1 MSEET
6 STSLNTNASSSGTTG
21 DATGTGP
28 APATVSTVQ
37 GGDVGSA
44 TLPGG
49 SSSAPT
55 HTTKSGTL
63 QVEGHV
69 RDLPGGSASSG
80 GSSTKATSR
89 NPDSASSKDAP
100 GVFKPQAFG
109 APRLLSTEE
118 VDRLFRQGLVTS
130 ESAPVISL
138 GDSDAPQNYI
148 ALNIEP
154 ERRAFLISVPARAED
169 FQRGRHI
176 ANAYGGPCVLVGYE
190 TLTDE
195 DLQELERVIPSFDPH
210 ETITPRAQTPNVPT
224 LDALASSVEVRREL
238 ASLLSHP
245 INRRLRERVG
255 SQNGVALIDAA
266 AARSE
271 CEEIKRE
278 WVLNCQYWK
287 HELQVAQQDAGVVE
301 ERMSSEF
308 WDLKAHYQDQVEAL
322 KADKAALKSQVAD
335 LQAQVSI
342 LKSRPDV
349 KPTDPW
355 GFSEFLQEN
364 SEISGNWNRLHDL
377 WVSYQ
382 EDTIIP
388 DHWTTIINVTAL
400 DERRSLVLD
409 LTRSGAGIPDS
420 QSKSPRYLVYSS
432 KSQAQKLSPKWP
444 STSDLRSL
452 RRRPSGHR
460 PVEDST
466 LSANAGTTVVKS
478 EVHKKL
484 PGDVVW
490 KEVRPDLR
498 QALLSGVAYDKAM
511 EWLASDK
518 EAHSLFSSPVL
529 VQMLV
534 SVIFSRHLDSTPWT
548 KYIPEVYYQMANE
561 VVDRHI
567 LAGTRPAAWGDLD
580 GHVNYPESD
589 VESKFDNPK
598 ADPDYKDTGVVDSES
613 EDDDDD
619 SGDDASKKMRLRTR
633 GLGMTRVKKSGSKKS
648 KNKKS
653 DNHSR
658 SGSKR
663 PRESED
669 DSGSDDGPII
679 PTQRS
684 KRSRTSVIAH
694 TSPKSCPKSTSGS
707 GSKSKDSSGKSRSL
721 VSKPYKSLSVKELQ
735 VVETPDRDAF
745 SWLYYGI
752 RVQRVSSTKSTTGQ
766 TLGFPDYEV
775 HKYSCSILKGRWDSE
790 RYCAVIR
797 KKRAP
802 WEVMFNNRFSEFY
815 FHKRDEL
822 EPMVL
827 ADVENIVHSMKKHAQ
842 AYWERTHWVTMNAET
857 YDKSAELHKYRAMR
871 RAALIRQHNAL
882 IRKVLANKD
891 FPESLL
897 SEPGIWT
904 VPDKACPWIWQ
915 DPRVA
920 ELGGPKCLS
929 LETQLG
935 DLDAVEPARMQWAT
949 VNVDEEWLQYV
960 PDDIKTNILTPAERS
975 ENPISLRY

>member
-6 STSLNTNASSSGTTG
+6 STSLSTNASSSGTAG

-28 APATVSTVQ
+28 ATATVDTVQ
-37 GGDVGSA
+37 GGD
-44 TLPGG
+44 
-49 SSSAPT
+49 
-55 HTTKSGTL
+55 
-63 QVEGHV
+63 
-69 RDLPGGSASSG
+69 
-80 GSSTKATSR
+80 
-89 NPDSASSKDAP
+89 
-100 GVFKPQAFG
+100 AFG

-118 VDRLFRQGLVTS
+118 VDRLFHQGLMTS
-130 ESAPVISL
+130 ESPPVTSF
-138 GDSDAPQNYI
+138 GDSDALHNYI
-148 ALNIEP
+148 APNIEP
-154 ERRAFLISVPARAED
+154 EGRAFLISVPARAED

-176 ANAYGGPCVLVGYE
+176 ANAYGGPCVLEGYE

-210 ETITPRAQTPNVPT
+210 ETITPRAQTLNVPT
-224 LDALASSVEVRREL
+224 LDALASLVEVRREM
-238 ASLLSHP
+238 ASLLSHVSHTRLAERVFRTAGYLKLMTAAH
-245 INRRLRERVG
+245 RRLRERVG

-287 HELQVAQQDAGVVE
+287 HQLQVAQQDGVVE
-301 ERMSSEF
+301 ERMSSEIR
-308 WDLKAHYQDQVEAL
+308 DLKAHYQDQVEAL

-364 SEISGNWNRLHDL
+364 PEISGNWNRLHDL
-377 WVSYQ
+377 LVSYQ
-382 EDTIIP
+382 ENTIVP

-400 DERRSLVLD
+400 DERKK
-409 LTRSGAGIPDS
+409 P
-420 QSKSPRYLVYSS
+420 
-432 KSQAQKLSPKWP
+432 
-444 STSDLRSL
+444 
-452 RRRPSGHR
+452 
-460 PVEDST
+460 PVEDSV
-466 LSANAGTTVVKS
+466 LSANASTTVVKS
-478 EVHKKL
+478 DVYKKL

-529 VQMLV
+529 VQML
-534 SVIFSRHLDSTPWT
+534 
-548 KYIPEVYYQMANE
+548 MADE
-561 VVDRHI
+561 VVDRH
-567 LAGTRPAAWGDLD
+567 LSAGTKPAAWGDLD

-589 VESKFDNPK
+589 
-598 ADPDYKDTGVVDSES
+598 S

-619 SGDDASKKMRLRTR
+619 SGNDISDDSNSGGGKSKSKTS
-633 GLGMTRVKKSGSKKS
+633 GVKKSGNKKSKGKKSKSKKS
-648 KNKKS
+648 
-653 DNHSR
+653 DDHSH

-669 DSGSDDGPII
+669 DSDSDNGPIV
-679 PTQRS
+679 PTQMS
-684 KRSRTSVIAH
+684 KRCRASVIAH
-694 TSPKSCPKSTSGS
+694 TSPKSHPKSTSGS
-707 GSKSKDSSGKSRSL
+707 GSKSKAPSRRSRSL
-721 VSKPYKSLSVKELQ
+721 VSKPYKSLSVRELQ
-735 VVETPDRDAF
+735 VVETPDRDAS

-752 RVQRVSSTKSTTGQ
+752 RVQRGSSTKTSTSQ
-766 TLGFPDYEV
+766 ILGFPDYEV
-775 HKYSCSILKGRWDSE
+775 HKHSCSILKGRWDSE

-815 FHKRDEL
+815 FHKRDDL
-822 EPMVL
+822 DPMVL
-827 ADVENIVHSMKKHAQ
+827 ANVEEIVHSMRKHAQ
-842 AYWERTHWVTMNAET
+842 AYWERTPWVTMDDEAD
-857 YDKSAELHKYRAMR
+857 DKSAELHKYRAMR
-871 RAALIRQHNAL
+871 RAVLVRQHNAL
-882 IRKVLANKD
+882 VRKALANRD
-891 FPESLL
+891 FPKSLL

-915 DPRVA
+915 DPRVT

-935 DLDAVEPARMQWAT
+935 DLDAIEPT
-949 VNVDEEWLQYV
+949 EV
-960 PDDIKTNILTPAERS
+960 P
-975 ENPISLRY
+975 SLSQKFRRKSAHR